1 PTGEFADVRDVASK
15 TADNASRIAA
25 LFCLFEDGAEGT
37 VSEAHAEAACRI
49 AMWHLSE
56 SRRLLTELAQDPTV
70 SMSARL
76 DAWIK
81 KECMEQASNRISTR
95 RARQYSPA
103 RGNESDNAFSELV
116 HAKRAHEILEGKSKW
131 IVVNPKLISGE
142 EKQ

>member
-1 PTGEFADVRDVASK
+1 FDETGNGLLPAMMSFSTEAKNVWISFYNLIERELAPVGEFADVRDVASK

-103 RGNESDNAFSELV
+103 RGKEF
-116 HAKRAHEILEGKSKW
+116 
-131 IVVNPKLISGE
+131 
-142 EKQ
+142 